1 MLKLKGKIY
10 TRVSTDRQSCENQV
24 RQLKEMARRMN
35 IEVVQVIE
43 EVKSSRKQRMKLN
56 TLMKQNGFDVLL
68 IWSLDRLS
76 RGGLTETIMHLNT
89 FFSRG
94 IKVIS
99 HEESWLNSNDELTRN
114 ILIAVF
120 SSLAKVERDRI
131 SKRVKAGLETARS
144 NGKKIGRP
152 ERSVS
157 EDRLEKIRELRETG
171 IGYGMIGKQVRLT
184 KSMVQYLCKKHN
196 ININIDNNNI
206 KQAPSGKVK

>member
-10 TRVSTDRQSCENQV
+10 TRVSTDKQNCENQV
-24 RQLKEMARRMN
+24 RQLKEMAKRMN

-131 SKRVKAGLETARS
+131 SKRVKAGLQTARE

-157 EDRLEKIRELRETG
+157 EDRLEKIKELRATG
-171 IGYGMIGKQVRLT
+171 KGYGAIGKQVRLT
-184 KSMVQYLCKKHN
+184 KSMVQYLCKKHK
-196 ININIDNNNI
+196 IEI
-206 KQAPSGKVK
+206 KQAPGGKIK